1 MNLVIVESPTKAKTL
16 TRFLGSE
23 YHVMASMGHIR
34 DLPEKKLGIDTK
46 KNFELTYEVSV
57 KKKDT
62 VKELQT
68 QAKKASQIILATDPD
83 REGEAIAWHIAAI
96 LDGEPEGKKK
106 KAKKEML
113 RVTFHEITE
122 SAIKGAIAHP
132 GTINMQLVDAQ
143 QARRVLD
150 RLVGYKL
157 SPLLWRKVRKGLS
170 AGRVQSVAVRLIV
183 EREREIAAFKAV
195 EYWEILARL
204 GVGNNTSKNG
214 GEFEAKLAKI
224 DGGSVEI
231 GNKEQS
237 DGIVNDL
244 KAAEFKVSDIVSK
257 QVKRSPYPP
266 FTTSTLQQ
274 TAANVF
280 GWSAKK
286 TMQVAQNLYERGF
299 ITYHRTDSTNLAVE
313 AVTMVRDFIGVK
325 YGKEYLPEAPRLFK
339 TKSKVAQEAHEAIR
353 PTEVNNLLERQTNSG
368 LDHDQARLY
377 GLIWKRFV
385 ATQMNEAV
393 YDQKTIEIMAG
404 TRYLFRTTGSKA
416 VFLGWQVL
424 FREDKKDE
432 EVEADTEEA
441 GKVQELPDIAVGE
454 TLSLKELLPSQH
466 FTMPPPRFTEASLIK
481 VLEENGIGRPST
493 YAPIISTIQDRQY
506 VEKVD
511 KKFQPTSLGNAVND
525 FLMANFPKLFEYSFT
540 AQMEDELDAVANGEK
555 DWKPVIAEFYD
566 PFEELLANVTANA
579 ERVKVEVEETDE
591 ICPNDGA
598 PLVVRIGKFGK
609 FLACSKFP
617 DCKFTKQFQQKLQ
630 IKCPKCQI
638 GDVIIKRTK
647 TKKSF
652 FGCSRYPE
660 CDFAS
665 WTKPKVEVVTPATA
679 PEEEKTVATS

>member
-1 MNLVIVESPTKAKTL
+1 MKLVIVESPTKAKTL
-16 TRFLGSE
+16 TRFLGGD

-46 KNFELTYEVSV
+46 KNFELTYEVSA

-68 QAKKASQIILATDPD
+68 QAKKAVQIILATDPD
-83 REGEAIAWHIAAI
+83 REGEAIAWHIASI
-96 LDGEPEGKKK
+96 LEGDPEGKKK
-106 KAKKEML
+106 KVQKDLL

-122 SAIKGAIAHP
+122 SAIKDAIGHP

-195 EYWEILARL
+195 EYWDILARL
-204 GVGNNTSKNG
+204 AKAGAKPGM
-214 GEFEAKLAKI
+214 EFEAKLAKI
-224 DGGSVEI
+224 NGQNFEI
-231 GNKEQS
+231 GSKEQS
-237 DGIVNDL
+237 ELVLGDL
-244 KAAEFKVSDIVSK
+244 QKAEFKVSDLISK
-257 QVKRSPYPP
+257 QIRRSPYPP

-274 TAANVF
+274 TASNVF

-299 ITYHRTDSTNLAVE
+299 ITYHRTDSTNLAIE
-313 AVTMVRDFIGVK
+313 AVTMVRDFIANK
-325 YGKEYLPEAPRLFK
+325 YGKEFLPEAPRLFK

-353 PTEVNNLLERQTNSG
+353 PTAVDNLDERLASSG

-393 YDQKTIEIMAG
+393 YDQKTIEISASN
-404 TRYLFRTTGSKA
+404 YLFRTTGSKA
-416 VFLGWQVL
+416 VFLGWQIL
-424 FREDKKDE
+424 FKEDKKEE
-432 EVEADTEEA
+432 EVDPEAEEA
-441 GKVQELPDIAVGE
+441 NKVQELPDLVVGE
-454 TLSLKELLPSQH
+454 LVDLKEILPTQH
-466 FTMPPPRFTEASLIK
+466 FTMPPPRFTEASIIK

-511 KKFQPTSLGNAVND
+511 KKFQPTNLGYAVND
-525 FLMANFPKLFEYSFT
+525 FLLANFPKLFEYSFT

-555 DWKPVIAEFYD
+555 EWKPVIREFFD
-566 PFEELLANVTANA
+566 PFEELLTRVTANA

-591 ICPNDGA
+591 VCPNDGA
-598 PLVVRIGKFGK
+598 MP
-609 FLACSKFP
+609 
-617 DCKFTKQFQQKLQ
+617 
-630 IKCPKCQI
+630 
-638 GDVIIKRTK
+638 RT
-647 TKKSF
+647 
-652 FGCSRYPE
+652 
-660 CDFAS
+660 
-665 WTKPKVEVVTPATA
+665 
-679 PEEEKTVATS
+679 TVA

>member
-1 MNLVIVESPTKAKTL
+1 MKLVIVESPTKAKTL
-16 TRFLGSE
+16 TRFLGSD

-62 VKELQT
+62 VKELQS
-68 QAKKASQIILATDPD
+68 QAKKADQIILATDPD
-83 REGEAIAWHIAAI
+83 REGEAIAWHIASI
-96 LDGEPEGKKK
+96 LDGDSEGKKK
-106 KAKKEML
+106 KTKKELL

-122 SAIKGAIAHP
+122 SAIKDAIGHP

-183 EREREIAAFKAV
+183 EREREITAFKAV
-195 EYWEILARL
+195 EYWDILARL
-204 GVGNNTSKNG
+204 AKAGAKPGT
-214 GEFEAKLAKI
+214 EFEAKLAKI
-224 DGGSVEI
+224 DGQNFEI
-231 GNKEQS
+231 GTKEQS
-237 DGIVNDL
+237 EVILRDL
-244 KAAEFKVSDIVSK
+244 QASEFKVSDLISK
-257 QVKRSPYPP
+257 QVRRSPYPP

-274 TAANVF
+274 TASNVF

-299 ITYHRTDSTNLAVE
+299 ITYHRTDSTNLAIE
-313 AVTMVRDFIGVK
+313 AVTTVRDFIGSK
-325 YGKEYLPEAPRLFK
+325 YGKEFLPENPRLFK

-353 PTEVNNLLERQTNSG
+353 PTAADNLEERLASSG

-377 GLIWKRFV
+377 SLIWKRFV
-385 ATQMNEAV
+385 ATQMNEAI
-393 YDQKTIEIMAG
+393 YDQKTIEITAAK
-404 TRYLFRTTGSKA
+404 YLFRTTGSKA
-416 VFLGWQVL
+416 IFLGWQIL
-424 FREDKKDE
+424 FKEDKKE
-432 EVEADTEEA
+432 EEIDPEAEEA
-441 GKVQELPDIAVGE
+441 NKVQELPDLVIGE
-454 TLSLKELLPSQH
+454 VVDLKEILPTQH
-466 FTMPPPRFTEASLIK
+466 FTMPPPRFTEASIIK
-481 VLEENGIGRPST
+481 VLEEYGIGRPST

-506 VEKVD
+506 VEKVE
-511 KKFQPTSLGNAVND
+511 KKFQPTNLGYAVND

-555 DWKPVIAEFYD
+555 EWKPVIREFFD
-566 PFEELLANVTANA
+566 PFEELLTSVTANA

-591 ICPNDGA
+591 VCPNDGA

-630 IKCPKCQI
+630 IKCPKCEV

-665 WTKPKVEVVTPATA
+665 WTKPKVEAAPVVGEA
-679 PEEEKTVATS
+679 EKTPQTV

>member
-1 MNLVIVESPTKAKTL
+1 MKLVIVESPTKAKTL
-16 TRFLGSE
+16 TRFLGSD

-62 VKELQT
+62 VKELQS
-68 QAKKASQIILATDPD
+68 QAKKADQIILATDPD
-83 REGEAIAWHIAAI
+83 REGEAIAWHIASI
-96 LDGEPEGKKK
+96 LDGDSEGKKK
-106 KAKKEML
+106 KTKKELL

-122 SAIKGAIAHP
+122 SAIKDAIGHP

-183 EREREIAAFKAV
+183 EREREITAFKAV
-195 EYWEILARL
+195 EYWDILARL
-204 GVGNNTSKNG
+204 AKAGAKPGT
-214 GEFEAKLAKI
+214 EFEAKLAKI
-224 DGGSVEI
+224 DGQNFEI
-231 GNKEQS
+231 GTKEQS
-237 DGIVNDL
+237 EVILRDL
-244 KAAEFKVSDIVSK
+244 QASEFKVSDLISK
-257 QVKRSPYPP
+257 QVRRSPYPP

-274 TAANVF
+274 TASNVF

-299 ITYHRTDSTNLAVE
+299 ITYHRTDSTNLAIE
-313 AVTMVRDFIGVK
+313 AVTMVRDFIGSK
-325 YGKEYLPEAPRLFK
+325 YGKEFLPENPRLFK

-353 PTEVNNLLERQTNSG
+353 PTAADNLEERLASSG

-377 GLIWKRFV
+377 SLIWKRFV
-385 ATQMNEAV
+385 ATQMNEAI
-393 YDQKTIEIMAG
+393 YDQKTIEITAAK
-404 TRYLFRTTGSKA
+404 YLFRTTGSKA
-416 VFLGWQVL
+416 IFLGWQIL
-424 FREDKKDE
+424 FKEDKKE
-432 EVEADTEEA
+432 EEIDPEAEEA
-441 GKVQELPDIAVGE
+441 NKVQELPDLAIGE
-454 TLSLKELLPSQH
+454 VVDLKEILPTQH
-466 FTMPPPRFTEASLIK
+466 FTMPPPRFTEASIIK
-481 VLEENGIGRPST
+481 VLEEYGIGRPST

-506 VEKVD
+506 VEKVE
-511 KKFQPTSLGNAVND
+511 KKFQPTNLGYAVND

-555 DWKPVIAEFYD
+555 EWKPVIQEFFD
-566 PFEELLANVTANA
+566 PFEELLTSVTTNA

-591 ICPNDGA
+591 VCPNDGA

-630 IKCPKCQI
+630 IKCPKCEV

-665 WTKPKVEVVTPATA
+665 WTKPKVEAAPVVGEA
-679 PEEEKTVATS
+679 EKTPQTV

>member
-1 MNLVIVESPTKAKTL
+1 MKLVIVESPTKAKTL
-16 TRFLGSE
+16 TRFLGSD

-62 VKELQT
+62 VKELQS
-68 QAKKASQIILATDPD
+68 QAKKADQIILATDPD
-83 REGEAIAWHIAAI
+83 REGEAIAWHIASI
-96 LDGEPEGKKK
+96 LDGDSEGKKK
-106 KAKKEML
+106 KTKKELL

-122 SAIKGAIAHP
+122 SAIKDAIGHP

-183 EREREIAAFKAV
+183 EREREITAFKAV
-195 EYWEILARL
+195 EYWDILARL
-204 GVGNNTSKNG
+204 AKAGAKPGT
-214 GEFEAKLAKI
+214 EFEAKLAKI
-224 DGGSVEI
+224 DGQNFEI
-231 GNKEQS
+231 GTKEQS
-237 DGIVNDL
+237 EVILRDL
-244 KAAEFKVSDIVSK
+244 QASEFKVSDLISK
-257 QVKRSPYPP
+257 QVRRSPYPP

-274 TAANVF
+274 TASNVF

-299 ITYHRTDSTNLAVE
+299 ITYHRTDSTNLAIE
-313 AVTMVRDFIGVK
+313 AVTTVRDFIGSK
-325 YGKEYLPEAPRLFK
+325 YGKEFLPENPRLFK

-353 PTEVNNLLERQTNSG
+353 PTAADNLEERLASSG

-377 GLIWKRFV
+377 SLIWKRFV
-385 ATQMNEAV
+385 ATQMNEAI
-393 YDQKTIEIMAG
+393 YDQKTIEITAAK
-404 TRYLFRTTGSKA
+404 YLFRTTGSKA
-416 VFLGWQVL
+416 IFLGWQIL
-424 FREDKKDE
+424 FKEDKKE
-432 EVEADTEEA
+432 EEIDPEAEEA
-441 GKVQELPDIAVGE
+441 NKVQELPDLAIGE
-454 TLSLKELLPSQH
+454 VVDLKEILPTQH
-466 FTMPPPRFTEASLIK
+466 FTMPPPRFTEASIIK
-481 VLEENGIGRPST
+481 VLEEYGIGRPST

-506 VEKVD
+506 VEKVE
-511 KKFQPTSLGNAVND
+511 KKFQPTNLGYAVND

-555 DWKPVIAEFYD
+555 EWKPVIREFFD
-566 PFEELLANVTANA
+566 PFEELLTSVTANA

-591 ICPNDGA
+591 VCPNDGA

-630 IKCPKCQI
+630 IKCPKCEV

-665 WTKPKVEVVTPATA
+665 WTKPKVEAAPVVGEA
-679 PEEEKTVATS
+679 EKTPQTV

>member
-1 MNLVIVESPTKAKTL
+1 MNLIIVESPTKAKTL
-16 TRFLGSE
+16 TRFLGSD
-23 YHVMASMGHIR
+23 YYVMASMGHIR

-46 KNFELTYEVSV
+46 KNFELTYEVSA

-62 VKELQT
+62 VRELQT
-68 QAKKASQIILATDPD
+68 RAKKADQIILATDPD
-83 REGEAIAWHIAAI
+83 REGEAIAFH
-96 LDGEPEGKKK
+96 LSEVLKEVKNQKSKGKNMEGNFQ
-106 KAKKEML
+106 
-113 RVTFHEITE
+113 RITFHEITE
-122 SAIKGAIAHP
+122 SAIKEAIAHP

-183 EREREIAAFKAV
+183 EREREIAAFKPV
-195 EYWEILARL
+195 EYWELLVRL
-204 GVGNNTSKNG
+204 VKKDSQKNAV
-214 GEFEAKLAKI
+214 FESKLAKI
-224 DGGSVEI
+224 DGKNAEI
-231 GNKEQS
+231 RAKEQS
-237 DGIVNDL
+237 DAIVNEL
-244 KAAEFKVSDIVSK
+244 QKSEFRVSDTVSK
-257 QVKRSPYPP
+257 QIRRSPYPP

-286 TMQVAQNLYERGF
+286 TMQIAQNLYERGF
-299 ITYHRTDSTNLAVE
+299 ITYHRTDSTNLAIE
-313 AVTMVRDFIGVK
+313 AVTMVRDFIGKK
-325 YGKEYLPEAPRLFK
+325 YGQEFLPEAPRLFK

-353 PTEVNNLLERQTNSG
+353 PTVAERTADSGEQLG
-368 LDHDQARLY
+368 LDRDQIRLY
-377 GLIWKRFV
+377 ELIWKRFV
-385 ATQMNEAV
+385 ATQMNEAI
-393 YDQKTIEIMAG
+393 YDQKIIEITAG
-404 TRYLFRTTGSKA
+404 KYLFRTTGSKA
-416 VFLGWQVL
+416 VFLGWQIL
-424 FREDKKDE
+424 FKEDKKEEGAESDSE
-432 EVEADTEEA
+432 EVAS
-441 GKVQELPDIAVGE
+441 VQELPDLAVGE
-454 TLSLKELLPSQH
+454 IVDLKELLPSQH

-511 KKFQPTSLGNAVND
+511 KKFQPTNLGNAVND
-525 FLMANFPKLFEYSFT
+525 FLLANFPNLFEYSFT
-540 AQMEDELDAVANGEK
+540 AKMEDELDEVANGEK
-555 DWKPVIAEFYD
+555 EWKPVVRAFYD
-566 PFEELLANVTANA
+566 PFEKLLASVTANA

-591 ICPNDGA
+591 VCPDDGA
-598 PLVVRIGKFGK
+598 PLVVRIGKFGR

-630 IKCPKCQI
+630 VKCPKCQI

-665 WTKPKVEVVTPATA
+665 WTKPKVDVVQENSSNTA
-679 PEEEKTVATS
+679 

>member
-1 MNLVIVESPTKAKTL
+1 MKLVIVESPTKAKTL
-16 TRFLGSE
+16 TRFLGSD

-62 VKELQT
+62 VKELQS
-68 QAKKASQIILATDPD
+68 QAKKADQIILATDPD
-83 REGEAIAWHIAAI
+83 REGEAIAWHIASI
-96 LDGEPEGKKK
+96 LDGDSEGKKK
-106 KAKKEML
+106 KTKKELL

-122 SAIKGAIAHP
+122 SAIKDAIGHP

-183 EREREIAAFKAV
+183 EREREITAFKAV
-195 EYWEILARL
+195 EYWDILARL
-204 GVGNNTSKNG
+204 AKAGAKPGT
-214 GEFEAKLAKI
+214 EFEAKLAKI
-224 DGGSVEI
+224 DGQNFEI
-231 GNKEQS
+231 GTKEQS
-237 DGIVNDL
+237 EVILRDL
-244 KAAEFKVSDIVSK
+244 QASEFKVSDLISK
-257 QVKRSPYPP
+257 QVRRSPYPP

-274 TAANVF
+274 TASNVF

-299 ITYHRTDSTNLAVE
+299 ITYHRTDSTNLAIE
-313 AVTMVRDFIGVK
+313 AVTTVRDFIGSK
-325 YGKEYLPEAPRLFK
+325 YGKEFLPENPRLFK

-353 PTEVNNLLERQTNSG
+353 PTAADNLEERLASSG

-377 GLIWKRFV
+377 SLIWKRFV
-385 ATQMNEAV
+385 ATQMNEAI
-393 YDQKTIEIMAG
+393 YDQKTIEITAAK
-404 TRYLFRTTGSKA
+404 YLFRTTGSKA
-416 VFLGWQVL
+416 IFLGWQIL
-424 FREDKKDE
+424 FKEDKKE
-432 EVEADTEEA
+432 EEIDPEAEEA
-441 GKVQELPDIAVGE
+441 NKVQELPDLAIGE
-454 TLSLKELLPSQH
+454 VVDLKEILPTQH
-466 FTMPPPRFTEASLIK
+466 FTMPPPRFTEASIIK
-481 VLEENGIGRPST
+481 VLEEYGIGRPST

-506 VEKVD
+506 VEKVE
-511 KKFQPTSLGNAVND
+511 KKFQPTNLGYAVND

-555 DWKPVIAEFYD
+555 EWKPVIQEFFD
-566 PFEELLANVTANA
+566 PFEELLTSVTANA

-591 ICPNDGA
+591 VCPNDGA

-630 IKCPKCQI
+630 IKCPKCEI
-638 GDVIIKRTK
+638 GDVIVKRTK

-665 WTKPKVEVVTPATA
+665 WTKPKVEAAPVVGEA
-679 PEEEKTVATS
+679 EKTPQTV